1 MILTFLYSSLELSK
15 TKFLRNS
22 EIKLFVAH
30 FQFDQLKA
38 IQLVIDFTHL
48 IST

>member
-1 MILTFLYSSLELSK
+1 MILTFLYSSLLLSK

-22 EIKLFVAH
+22 EIKLFVTH
-30 FQFDQLKA
+30 FQFDQL
-38 IQLVIDFTHL
+38 IIGFTHL